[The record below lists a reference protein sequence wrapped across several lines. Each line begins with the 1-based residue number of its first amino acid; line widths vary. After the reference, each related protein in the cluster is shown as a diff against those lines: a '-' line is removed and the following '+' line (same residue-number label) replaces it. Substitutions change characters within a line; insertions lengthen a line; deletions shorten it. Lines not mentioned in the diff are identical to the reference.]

1 MQTIAN
7 ACPMCNGAVVGDEST
22 RYYCKRCNIFYD
34 KQHLAHEVQ
43 KLNTEKG
50 IGLFIGRFQPFHQGH
65 LFAVKEILRDCDK
78 VIIGVGSAEKSN
90 TIINP
95 FTFEERKA
103 MINEALKLEI
113 TKNWEI
119 VALPD
124 INDNKRWVSY
134 VKEKV
139 GKVTFVYTGS
149 PLTKS
154 LFLEENYS
162 IVEIPRYYDI
172 SASEVR
178 IRMVKNLRYDHLLP
192 VGVRQSLQTIQ
203 GVERVKELYEASE

>member
-1 MQTIAN
+1 
-7 ACPMCNGAVVGDEST
+7 MCNGAVVGNDTT
-22 RYYCKRCNIFYD
+22 RYYCKRCNIFYE
-34 KQHLAHEVQ
+34 KKHLALNVQ
-43 KLNTEKG
+43 KLNTEQG
-50 IGLFIGRFQPFHQGH
+50 VGLFIGRFQPFHQGH

-78 VIIGVGSAEKSN
+78 VIIGIGSAEKSN
-90 TIINP
+90 TITNP

-103 MINEALKLEI
+103 MIDEALKLEI

-139 GKVTFVYTGS
+139 GISHFVYTGS

-154 LFLEENYS
+154 LFLQESYS
-162 IVEIPRYYDI
+162 VVDIPRYYDI
-172 SASEVR
+172 SASEIR
-178 IRMVKNLRYDHLLP
+178 IRIVKNLKYDHLLP
-192 VGVRQSLQTIQ
+192 VGVRHTLQAIH
-203 GVERVKELYEASE
+203 GVERIKGLYTS